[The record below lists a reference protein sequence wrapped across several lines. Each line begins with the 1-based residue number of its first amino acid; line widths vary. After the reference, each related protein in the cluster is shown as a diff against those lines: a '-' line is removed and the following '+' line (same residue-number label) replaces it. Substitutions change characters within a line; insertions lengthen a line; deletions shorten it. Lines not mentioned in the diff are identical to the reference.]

1 MFAFSYYLSI
11 SATLKKYI
19 LLKYV
24 LSISERLVLLHY
36 IVNVLVSAT
45 FFKAPTTFAT
55 SRLKVSLENK
65 AKNSS

>member
-1 MFAFSYYLSI
+1 MFAFSYYLAI

-36 IVNVLVSAT
+36 VKSNVCYKL
-45 FFKAPTTFAT
+45 FKLDKF
-55 SRLKVSLENK
+55 
-65 AKNSS
+65 